1 MEVNLNN
8 LSKLIEDLKRVMK
21 DKKVKRAVKE
31 RMEEFKRIGQDT
43 EERIFQELCFC
54 LLTANYSAS
63 GGIKIQRELG
73 DGFIYLSQEELE
85 RKLRKLGHRYPRV
98 RAQYIVE
105 ARKLLGSLKEILK
118 SYKDV
123 NNLRDWLVK
132 NVKGLGYKE
141 ASHFLRN
148 VGFEDVAIIDYH
160 ILDLLERYGIIKK
173 PKTLTKRRYLEVENI
188 LKKVAKEVG
197 IPLGELDLYLWY
209 METGKV
215 LK

>member
-8 LSKLIEDLKRVMK
+8 LSKLIEDLRRVMN
-21 DKKVKRAVKE
+21 DEKVKRAVKE
-31 RMEEFKRIGQDT
+31 RMREFKRIGQST

-54 LLTANYSAS
+54 LLTANYSAM
-63 GGIKIQRELG
+63 GGIRIQEKLG
-73 DGFIYLSQEELE
+73 NGFIYLNQEELE
-85 RKLRKLGHRYPRV
+85 EKLREMGHRYPKA

-105 ARKLLGSLKEILK
+105 ARRLLGNLKRILS

-123 NNLRDWLVK
+123 NNLRDWLAK

-148 VGFEDVAIIDYH
+148 VGFENVAIIDYH

-173 PKTLTKRRYLEVENI
+173 PKTLTKRRYLELEGI
-188 LKKVAKEVG
+188 LKKVAEEVG
-197 IPLGELDLYLWY
+197 VPLGELDLYLWY